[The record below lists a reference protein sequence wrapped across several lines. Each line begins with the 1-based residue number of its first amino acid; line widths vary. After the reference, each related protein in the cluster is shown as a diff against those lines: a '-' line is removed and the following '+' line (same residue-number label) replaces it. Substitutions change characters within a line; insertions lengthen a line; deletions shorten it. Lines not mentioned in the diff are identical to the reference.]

1 VQAFQPDAIVVAC
14 GFDASGTDPLGRMMA
29 GSDTF
34 QALTEMD
41 DAGGGRLCDG
51 RLTLVHEGGYSEVHV
66 PFCGHATIAALAR
79 SSIRPRT
86 RCNPASRAQQ
96 PGERFQRYCSVLI
109 AEMEDAL
116 GY

>member
-1 VQAFQPDAIVVAC
+1 MQA
-14 GFDASGTDPLGRMMA
+14 A
-29 GSDTF
+29 GD
-34 QALTEMD
+34 
-41 DAGGGRLCDG
+41 LCDG

-66 PFCGHATIAALAR
+66 PSAATPPSLTLAR
-79 SSIRPRT
+79 SSIHAEDPLQPRIT
-86 RCNPASRAQQ
+86 RQQ